1 MLLADEYFFVALD
14 DRTGR
19 PRLSPKV
26 FALGVA
32 GALLGELA
40 LEERVGVDGDHN
52 LRVPRRRQAPPADAL
67 AHQTL
72 DHLMAEPNILP
83 VRTWLGFLAQRATDQ
98 VAERLWRAGYI
109 RCEQVR
115 RLFRTE
121 TIYPPVDI
129 NTAYGP
135 TAMLSNDLRTGRPM
149 TWQQAALAG
158 LVVATGLE
166 SHILYTA
173 DADARAYL
181 KHILGQLFP
190 TLHALVV
197 HLQAAVGDAVLT
209 GRT

>member
-1 MLLADEYFFVALD
+1 MLLADEFFFVALD

-40 LEERVGVDGDHN
+40 LEERVVVDGDHN
-52 LRVPRRRQAPPADAL
+52 LRMPRRQTPPADAL
-67 AHQTL
+67 AHQIL
-72 DHLMAEPNILP
+72 DHVAAEPNVHP
-83 VRTWLGFLAQRATDQ
+83 VRTWLGFLAQRAPDQ

-109 RCEQVR
+109 RREQVR

-166 SHILYTA
+166 SHVLYTA
-173 DADARAYL
+173 DANARDYL

-190 TLHALVV
+190 TLHVLVV